1 MRKSMSYSS
10 EEVLA
15 LEAWLARTINT
26 TSAGVRAPSP
36 VLVAVYRKIL
46 RMKQRLDQ
54 KSCKASAGGSH
65 ESS

>member
-10 EEVLA
+10 EEVRA

-26 TSAGVRAPSP
+26 TSAGMRAPSP

-46 RMKQRLDQ
+46 RMKLRLDQ
-54 KSCKASAGGSH
+54 KPVAVEVRSEH
-65 ESS
+65 